1 MKTSAVILLS
11 IVAAASAF
19 NVPLMATRAV
29 GKTKAAPV
37 KKVVAKKVVA
47 KKTITNPFAKKVV
60 AKKVVAK
67 KVVAKKVVAKKVVA
81 KKVVAKKVV
90 AKKVAAK
97 KVVAKKVVA
106 KKVVAKKA
114 VKGKAPAK
122 AKATPKARAAPPASQ
137 GYPSFAEAAMSFKL
151 PNISGGGNKASTFT
165 LITPDFS
172 NPKLNIE
179 RDPAFYAAAAK
190 QRLVKKIGSFVIDDG
205 LTILE
210 RQQRTIA
217 PSFLTGSA
225 NSRADVSTINADV
238 VGDEF
243 LFGLNADRFQLLF
256 ITVFGVFTLVGALS
270 GRLNL

>member
-67 KVVAKKVVAKKVVA
+67 KVVAKK
-81 KKVVAKKVV
+81 
-90 AKKVAAK
+90 
-97 KVVAKKVVA
+97 
-106 KKVVAKKA
+106 A

-122 AKATPKARAAPPASQ
+122 AKAAPKARAAPPASQ

-190 QRLVKKIGSFVIDDG
+190 QRLVKKVGSFVIDDG

-225 NSRADVSTINADV
+225 KSRADVSTINADV

-243 LFGLNADRFQLLF
+243 LFGLSADRFQLLF
-256 ITVFGVFTLVGALS
+256 ITVFGLFTLVGALS